1 MLTVCLQNKCSH
13 FWHEAHSGSKLLFET
28 VNGLWEITKYDFDF
42 CFICVLH
49 GCMQNVSFLL
59 RTNQASLM
67 TTIWSCYS
75 SALSSSSS
83 LPTCPIARA
92 DYGDGYAPCASP
104 SKHEWHHHT
113 HTHTHTHND
122 TTAKQADTRS
132 KKEFVDIRRIPFV
145 IFCMQSQR
153 ESQGVCY
160 FIVRCTCKGNVK
172 CTHPLVK
179 GYVVV
184 PRFRFPSN
192 QILLQETV
200 THSHLSEDDSN
211 PNPP

>member
-1 MLTVCLQNKCSH
+1 MGNHKIW
-13 FWHEAHSGSKLLFET
+13 FW
-28 VNGLWEITKYDFDF
+28 
-42 CFICVLH
+42 
-49 GCMQNVSFLL
+49 FLL
-59 RTNQASLM
+59 HLCFTWMYAKCIFPFKNQ
-67 TTIWSCYS
+67 S
-75 SALSSSSS
+75 SKPNDDDMVMLLVSIIIIIITPD
-83 LPTCPIARA
+83 LPHCESRLRRRLCTLCLTFKTRM
-92 DYGDGYAPCASP
+92 ASP
-104 SKHEWHHHT
+104 HT